1 MNMRHSARAW
11 IIASAISLLGA
22 GFTPARGGS
31 LVNGDFSNGL
41 FGWVVSDPAYVTV
54 ANGKVT
60 IAEHPIDQ
68 EAFIYQDFTL
78 PVGAPSL
85 SFTIAGLTSESDGD
99 PPNAF
104 GAALIDPLTSLS
116 LVPTVDSL
124 TDSFYIRDL
133 VSGVT
138 QGDAAAGVTVSP
150 AADALPLTI
159 SVAIAGPLGGQNA
172 RIFFR
177 LLSGGSSNGSS
188 ITLDDVTMTAVPE
201 PGGIVLLATGLA
213 CLAVLS
219 TVRSATTPAGCR

>member
-1 MNMRHSARAW
+1 MRYPARAW
-11 IIASAISLLGA
+11 LIASVISLLGA
-22 GFTPARGGS
+22 GLTPAQGGE

-41 FGWVVSDPAYVTV
+41 FGWVVSDPSYVTV
-54 ANGKVT
+54 SNGKVT
-60 IAEHPIDQ
+60 LAEHPIDQ
-68 EAFIYQDFTL
+68 EVFLYQDFTL

-116 LVPTVDSL
+116 LVPTVDSM

-133 VSGVT
+133 VSGVS

-172 RIFFR
+172 RILFR
-177 LLSGGSSNGSS
+177 LLSGGTATGSS
-188 ITLDDVTMTAVPE
+188 VTLDGVTLAAVPE

-213 CLAVLS
+213 CVAALS
-219 TVRSATTPAGCR
+219 TGRLTRLRFPG